1 MADAAP
7 ACGDRGEEVL
17 NCVSS
22 GAIHVGSLEDGCREG
37 AEGSLTQYL
46 RTQSSTD
53 DEFYRE
59 RARHIRE
66 LADKAD
72 PFIRKRLLNLAGNYD
87 AIIRRS
93 PAKTTSPAMT
103 TLISPDFPKFPR
115 DRPSKDVE

>member
-7 ACGDRGEEVL
+7 ACGDRRAEVL

-46 RTQSSTD
+46 RTQSSMD

-66 LADKAD
+66 LADKAV

-87 AIIRRS
+87 AMIRRS
-93 PAKTTSPAMT
+93 PAKTTSLAMT

>member
-1 MADAAP
+1 VPYTLDPLKTVVAKALKAAK
-7 ACGDRGEEVL
+7 
-17 NCVSS
+17 
-22 GAIHVGSLEDGCREG
+22 
-37 AEGSLTQYL
+37 QYL
-46 RTQSSTD
+46 RTQSSMD

-87 AIIRRS
+87 AMIRRS
-93 PAKTTSPAMT
+93 PAKTTSPAMA